1 MEFKLFL
8 LTALSAFVG
17 SIGQIEF
24 KRASETFRFNIQ
36 ALLTNY
42 HLLAGLFLYALS
54 TLIYIYALSKG
65 RLSIIYPIIAT
76 SYIWTTLFA
85 RMFLNEPI
93 NLTNWAGIALILVG
107 VTLVSRTRL
116 I

>member
-1 MEFKLFL
+1 MELKLIL
-8 LTALSAFVG
+8 ITALSAFIG

-24 KRASETFRFNIQ
+24 KRGSEDLRFDIQ

-65 RLSIIYPIIAT
+65 RLSIVYPIIAI

-85 RMFLNEPI
+85 WTFLKELV
-93 NLTNWAGIALILVG
+93 NLTNWAGITLILLG
-107 VTLVSRTRL
+107 VTFVSRG
-116 I
+116 

>member
-1 MEFKLFL
+1 MDLKLIF
-8 LTALSAFVG
+8 LTAISAFIG

-24 KRASETFRFNIQ
+24 KRGSDALRFNIH

-42 HLLAGLFLYALS
+42 HLFTGVFLYAFS
-54 TLIYIYALSKG
+54 TLIYIYALGKG

-85 RMFLNEPI
+85 KIFLGEPV
-93 NLTNWAGIALILVG
+93 NLINWAGVTLILVG
-107 VTLVSRTRL
+107 VTLISWG
-116 I
+116 